1 MALIDLLPSNFKNSA
16 EVVELQEAFNT
27 QTDAIAY
34 AKEDFFKQ
42 LDVNT
47 ATWGL
52 TYWEKAY
59 GIKTD
64 ITKSYSYRRS
74 RILSK
79 MRGQGTT
86 TKAMIKNTAESFSN
100 GEVDVIENNLQ
111 YTFTVKFIGARG
123 IPPSLDDLKSAV
135 EEIKPAHLDV
145 VYLFTYLTWDELET
159 YNKTWNEWDALNL
172 TWNELELYREV
183 I

>member
-1 MALIDLLPSNFKNSA
+1 MSLIDLLPHNFKGSA
-16 EVVELQEAFNT
+16 EVVELQDAFNT
-27 QTDAIAY
+27 QDEAIAA

-52 TYWEKAY
+52 NFWEKTY
-59 GIKTD
+59 GLKTD

-100 GEVDVIENNLQ
+100 GEVDIIEDNSI
-111 YTFTVKFIGARG
+111 YTFTVKFIGTRG
-123 IPPSLDDLKSAV
+123 IPPNLDDLKNAV
-135 EEIKPAHLDV
+135 EEIKPAHLAV
-145 VYLFTYLTWDELET
+145 VYLFTYLIWDEFDA
-159 YNKTWNEWDALNL
+159 YNNTWNQWDDMNL
-172 TWNELELYREV
+172 MWNELEVYREV